1 MKRSLMVLFTAI
13 LAAMLWVTVRASLD
27 RSVVTAAVDLW
38 NDPWGRAT
46 LFDAYF
52 GFLTFYVWVAFKEAR
67 WSMKVCWF
75 FIIMALG
82 NIAMS
87 AYLIRELLRLGPQ
100 DSWSQLLTRRNA

>member
-1 MKRSLMVLFTAI
+1 MKRSLLVLFIAI

-46 LFDAYF
+46 IFDAYF
-52 GFLTFYVWVAFKEAR
+52 GFLTFFAWVAFKETR
-67 WSMKVCWF
+67 WSMKICWF
-75 FIIMALG
+75 LLIMVLG

-100 DSWSQLLTRRNA
+100 DSWSHLLTRRNA